1 MRSANASGNGRC
13 FLPVQ
18 QILDT
23 LQISKTTLKRYYSDP
38 DFFYQENTRNSKPP
52 KITKNGYLEINPK
65 ALPKVCLEYKITDL
79 GSISEI
85 NQKDLVNA
93 KKFSALSIILDL
105 QKRSRH
111 IANKILKKAAL
122 DSLGKKRIPKGY
134 GLKKALTDDQVY
146 SLFNNLT
153 EETLS
158 EFNLP
163 GIVSLDKKK
172 LFVNE
177 GWVVFG
183 GSQGSAATKSNK
195 HIRTINRRLKNFS
208 KLSVAQSHPD
218 NFSIYEELQFTDSE
232 EWTTKANKY
241 FVKDGYCYERL
252 VSLYKPILHLFNCR
266 YLRRKLSKLWSRVDS
281 SMAML
286 SSLESSM
293 V

>member
-1 MRSANASGNGRC
+1 MRAANASGNGRC

-52 KITKNGYLEINPK
+52 EITKNGYLIVNPV
-65 ALPKVCLEYKITDL
+65 ALPKICVEYKIRDL
-79 GSISEI
+79 GSVTEI

-111 IANKILKKAAL
+111 IANKMLKKAAL
-122 DSLGKKRIPKGY
+122 DSLGKKRLPKGY
-134 GLKKALTDDQVY
+134 ALKKAATDDQIY
-146 SLFNNLT
+146 SLFDNKT

-158 EFNLP
+158 EFNAGVIKLEE
-163 GIVSLDKKK
+163 KK
-172 LFVNE
+172 LFVNNS
-177 GWVVFG
+177 WVVFG
-183 GSQGSAATKSNK
+183 GSQETAATNANKS
-195 HIRTINRRLKNFS
+195 IRTINRRLSGFS
-208 KLSVAQSHPD
+208 KLLVAQASPE
-218 NFSIYEELQFTDSE
+218 NYSIYEELQFTDNE
-232 EWTTKANKY
+232 EWTRKSNKY
-241 FVKDGYCYERL
+241 FIEDGYCYERL

-266 YLRRKLSKLWSRVDS
+266 YLRNKLNKLWSKVDDS
-281 SMAML
+281 AL
-286 SSLESSM
+286 STLNLEFSK